1 MSVPRAPT
9 RPRRTG
15 CGARIRRSTPY
26 GRACHRHLRGASSPC
41 DDVRPPRSASLPSC
55 SPRPSPL
62 SRSCPRPPRART
74 ARPAPPVPFD
84 LGRYTGTWFQLA
96 AVPQLFELQCAKNV
110 KAVHGATGRGGVAVT
125 NSCATWLGASSRIT
139 GEALPLDARTA
150 TGTAP
155 GRTTSSPAWDP
166 RTSGPW

>member
-1 MSVPRAPT
+1 MRR
-9 RPRRTG
+9 RPSAAERVSAVLLTT
-15 CGARIRRSTPY
+15 A
-26 GRACHRHLRGASSPC
+26 L
-41 DDVRPPRSASLPSC
+41 ASLALVPTATA
-55 SPRPSPL
+55 RPDG
-62 SRSCPRPPRART
+62 PPRAAGT
-74 ARPAPPVPFD
+74 VG